1 MGQPAQKHGENPK
14 KEIHQPET
22 YESENIDIF
31 QEQFETDQTVVFM
44 RSPFI
49 HLLRE
54 RPNQSKAEDGKYL
67 AQKSGQG

>member
-54 RPNQSKAEDGKYL
+54 RTNQSKAEDGKYL